1 MQSGV
6 RLLLTALLL
15 GGSACAT
22 SPGPS
27 VAEKPPEVDVT
38 GTWTGVYQGRWDLGS
53 GRLELQQ
60 QGANVTGHASFQD
73 YHQVLRSG
81 VVYGSVRGNVLIL
94 AQPESIDLTVT
105 ADRMVGTVRLTG
117 GTVGQF
123 ELSRRP

>member
-1 MQSGV
+1 MQTSV

-15 GGSACAT
+15 GSSACAT
-22 SPGPS
+22 SPGSS
-27 VAEKPPEVDVT
+27 VTEKPPEVDVT

-60 QGANVTGHASFQD
+60 QGANVTGNAAFQD

-81 VVYGSVRGNVLIL
+81 VVYGTVRGNMLIL
-94 AQPESIDLTVT
+94 AQPEPIDLTVT
-105 ADRMVGTVRLTG
+105 GDRMVGKVRLTG
-117 GTVGQF
+117 GTTGEF